1 MANCYNC
8 IHIEVCDIS
17 IKLETHDKPKMLDH
31 KCVYF
36 KDKEKIVELPDKVYD
51 IRLSKTGMK
60 VDEHEVKGIIFD
72 CEYMA
77 FDSKAIGKRIFLT
90 QEEAGKALA
99 ERQVD
104 NE

>member
-36 KDKEKIVELPDKVYD
+36 KDKEKFYHLPCKVSDKVYQVAD
-51 IRLSKTGMK
+51 GVIFESTINK
-60 VDEHEVKGIIFD
+60 IIYD
-72 CEYMA
+72 AGHIA
-77 FDSKAIGKRIFLT
+77 FDESAIGKSVFLT
-90 QEEAGKALA
+90 KEEAEMVGA
-99 ERQVD
+99 D
-104 NE
+104 ND